1 MFKPF
6 RLILAALM
14 LAFLPSLPGL
24 HAASMSHFVE
34 QPQE

>member
-14 LAFLPSLPGL
+14 LAMWPSPNDRP
-24 HAASMSHFVE
+24 ASVE